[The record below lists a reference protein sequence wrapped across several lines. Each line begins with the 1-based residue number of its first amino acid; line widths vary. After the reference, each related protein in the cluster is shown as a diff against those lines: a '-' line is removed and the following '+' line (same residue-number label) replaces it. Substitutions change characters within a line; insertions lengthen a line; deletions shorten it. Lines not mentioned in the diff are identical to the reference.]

1 MPPMDLDGIN
11 PLFVAS
17 SGDEYCLF
25 LEIILT
31 GTTVGANTKYINMIP
46 MSWQIPNKERIF

>member
-1 MPPMDLDGIN
+1 MPLMDLDGIN
-11 PLFVAS
+11 PLYVAS

-31 GTTVGANTKYINMIP
+31 GTTVGADTKYINMIP